1 MALHDI
7 ESRIGG
13 ELALI
18 FNQYKVTR
26 FSDDDDGCGEPNAG
40 NAGQV
45 RQLASQFWLGGE
57 QVGQVLVKRFELVR
71 NELLLRA

>member
-7 ESRIGG
+7 EARIGG

-18 FNQYKVTR
+18 FDQYEAIG
-26 FSDDDDGCGEPNAG
+26 FGHDDDGRRQANAG

-45 RQLASQFWLGGE
+45 RQFAGQFWLGSE
-57 QVGQVLVKRFELVR
+57 
-71 NELLLRA
+71 